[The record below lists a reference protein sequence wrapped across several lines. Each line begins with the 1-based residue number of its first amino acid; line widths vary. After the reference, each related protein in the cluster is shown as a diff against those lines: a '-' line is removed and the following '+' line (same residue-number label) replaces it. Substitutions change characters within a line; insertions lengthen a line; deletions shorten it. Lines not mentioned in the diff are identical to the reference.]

1 MLKGNKIPGYDKTH
15 VSVIINL
22 YNKLKTL
29 LMNIFKISLAIEM
42 FPDRMKVANFTPIF
56 KQMNNVAFQIID
68 QYVFFIVLQKL
79 WKE

>member
-29 LMNIFKISLAIEM
+29 LMNIFKISLVIEM

-68 QYVFFIVLQKL
+68 QYVFFIVL
-79 WKE
+79 

>member
-1 MLKGNKIPGYDKTH
+1 MLKASKIPGYDKTH
-15 VSVIINL
+15 VNVIIIL

-29 LMNIFKISLAIEM
+29 LMNIFNLSLAIEM
-42 FPDRMKVANFTPIF
+42 FLDRMKVANFTPIF

-79 WKE
+79 

>member
-29 LMNIFKISLAIEM
+29 SMNIFKISLVIEM
-42 FPDRMKVANFTPIF
+42 FPDGMKVANFTPIF

-68 QYVFFIVLQKL
+68 QYVFFIVL
-79 WKE
+79 